1 MHFTF
6 RSLCVCLLSM
16 IALSAIPCR
25 ATVIWNSSINGPLST
40 SGSTPTPFTL
50 SAGTNS
56 IISTVGVGS
65 GSNQNWVE
73 VSIPQGLQLSQLV
86 LASYQSTDAQGFT
99 GVQAGSTFVG
109 STNSASSYLGYAHF
123 GTGATNGT
131 LPATNLVGTDILPI
145 MGNTADAP
153 GSAGFTPP
161 LASGNYVFLIQQL
174 GASTNYQFDFN
185 VTSTPEPTGLLLF
198 GTAAAGL
205 LMRRRPRVALVSLHQ

>member
-1 MHFTF
+1 MCFAS
-6 RSLCVCLLSM
+6 RWLYVCLLSVF
-16 IALSAIPCR
+16 ALPAINCR
-25 ATVIWNSSINGPLST
+25 ATVIWNSSVNGPLST

-50 SAGTNS
+50 ASGTNS
-56 IISTVGVGS
+56 IISTVGG

-73 VSIPQGLQLSQLV
+73 VTIPTGLQLSQLV

-109 STNSASSYLGYAHF
+109 STNSASSYLGYGHF

-131 LPATNLVGTDILPI
+131 LPATNLVGADILPI

-153 GSAGFTPP
+153 GSQGFTPP
-161 LASGNYVFLIQQL
+161 LASGNYVLLIQQL

-185 VTSTPEPTGLLLF
+185 VTSTPEPAGMLLLS
-198 GTAAAGL
+198 AAVMGL
-205 LMRRRPRVALVSLHQ
+205 LMRRRRRLGAALVSLPR